1 MKKLITILLL
11 VFIITGCA
19 DKKQQYVST
28 INKYV
33 NATERLNT
41 INTLIIVD
49 SKSVKELPSFFNED
63 YRVQSINLNK
73 TIDSLYMVLLECPAD
88 FNASL
93 HDIKTIYQN
102 LKKSETKV
110 NAVFFNDYSWR
121 DDMWFKN
128 NDSLTIYSDRI
139 ENCIY
144 NLKTDI
150 PQAFLEND
158 TNLKE

>member
-1 MKKLITILLL
+1 MKKLIIILLL
-11 VFIITGCA
+11 NFIIIGCA
-19 DKKQQYVST
+19 DKKQQYVNDLNS
-28 INKYV
+28 YV
-33 NATERLNT
+33 NTAERLRT
-41 INTLIIVD
+41 ISGLIIAD
-49 SKSVKELPSFFNED
+49 SRSTKEHPSFFNED

-88 FNASL
+88 FQTSL

-110 NAVFFNDYSWR
+110 NAVFSNDYSWR

-128 NDSLTIYSDRI
+128 NDSLTVYSDRI

-150 PQAFLEND
+150 PQAFLKD
-158 TNLKE
+158 STDLKE